1 MVKMKLAVATPRVFL
16 ADVERNYAQA
26 VEMLEKAALEGAQ
39 MIVFPP
45 HFLTGATCGVLT
57 SQELLANAEQKALQD
72 ISQLASEKGIEIV
85 SKSCSREGIEIMCVS
100 VLEMVT
106 RYSKVK
112 DKLATLSAWERKA
125 YVYCPSGYGESSAE
139 GVYAGGSLVYC
150 NGRLLASGERFLRE
164 GTMIFADIDTSAEPA
179 NVPKMRDDA
188 EAESPLRRH
197 PFVPDDPEELGA
209 RCDDILQIQTM
220 GLVSRMEFMNA
231 KSAVIGISGGLDS
244 TLALLVTCLAFDTLD
259 LPRSNIIAVTMPG
272 LGTSNRTK
280 GNALA
285 LMEAL
290 GVTSKEISIVAAVE
304 QHFKDIGHDPA
315 NRNVTYE
322 NAQARERTQILMD
335 LANEYGAFVVGTGD
349 LSESALGWCTFNG
362 DHMSNYGVNCGVPKT
377 LMREIVRH
385 AAQTRF
391 QASKEVLLDI
401 VDTPVSP
408 ELVPGNDGEIGQ
420 KTEEV
425 IGPYELHDFFLYHF
439 VRRGKTPRQIY
450 KDAWQAFYYQYD
462 EAAIKAC
469 LRTFIRR
476 FFGQQFKR
484 SCSPEGPC
492 VGSVSLSPRSSWA
505 MPSDAFSSLWLSELD
520 KI

>member
-1 MVKMKLAVATPRVFL
+1 MVKMKLAVATPRVYL
-16 ADVERNYAQA
+16 ADVEKNCAQA
-26 VEMLEKAALEGAQ
+26 AELLDKAAQEGAQ

-45 HFLTGATCGVLT
+45 HFLTGATCGVLS
-57 SQELLANAEQKALQD
+57 SQELLASAEKKAMAD
-72 ISQLASEKGIEIV
+72 ISSLAAEKGIEIV
-85 SKSCSREGIEIMCVS
+85 SESCSLPEMEIICVS
-100 VLEMVT
+100 ELEMVT
-106 RYSKVK
+106 RYRKVR
-112 DKLATLSAWERKA
+112 DRLAYKSATERKA
-125 YVYCPSGYGESSAE
+125 YVYCPSGYGESTAE

-150 NGRLLASGERFLRE
+150 NGRLMAAGRRFVRE
-164 GTMIFADIDTSAEPA
+164 STIVFADIDTSMDPA
-179 NVPKMRDDA
+179 NVPKLQDDSE
-188 EAESPLRRH
+188 EASALRRR
-197 PFVPDDPEELGA
+197 PFVPDDPAELGE
-209 RCDDILQIQTM
+209 RCDDILQIQTT
-220 GLVSRMEFMNA
+220 GLVSRMEFINA

-259 LPRSNIIAVTMPG
+259 IPRSNIIAVTMPG

-304 QHFKDIGHDPA
+304 QHFKDIGHDPSDI
-315 NRNVTYE
+315 NVTYE

-349 LSESALGWCTFNG
+349 LSEIALGWCTFNG
-362 DHMSNYGVNCGVPKT
+362 DHMSNYGVNCSVPKT

-385 AAQTRF
+385 AANTRF
-391 QASKEVLLDI
+391 EACKDVLLDI

-408 ELVPGNDGEIGQ
+408 ELIPGADGQIGQ

-439 VRRGKTPRQIY
+439 VRHGKTTRQIY
-450 KDAWQAFYYQYD
+450 RDAWQAFYYQYD
-462 EAAIKAC
+462 EAAVKAC
-469 LRTFIRR
+469 LRTFLRR
-476 FFGQQFKR
+476 FFRHQFKR

-492 VGSVSLSPRSSWA
+492 VGSVSLSPRSSLA
-505 MPSDAFSSLWLSELD
+505 TGSRNPRKGPRGCRSA
-520 KI
+520 

>member
-1 MVKMKLAVATPRVFL
+1 MVKMRLAVATPRVFL
-16 ADVERNYAQA
+16 ADVRKNYEQA
-26 VEMLEKAALEGAQ
+26 VDLLEKAVREGAR

-45 HFLTGATCGVLT
+45 HFLTGATCGVLFG
-57 SQELLANAEQKALQD
+57 QELLADAERKAFQD
-72 ISQLASEKGIEIV
+72 LSSMASEKGIEIV
-85 SKSCSREGIEIMCVS
+85 SESCSLPEMEVMCVS

-106 RYSKVK
+106 RYRKVK
-112 DKLATLSAWERKA
+112 ERLAALSAEERKA
-125 YVYCPSGYGESSAE
+125 YVYCPSGYGESTSE

-150 NGRLLASGERFLRE
+150 NGRLLAEGGRFLRE
-164 GTMIFADIDTSAEPA
+164 GTLVLADIDTSAEPA
-179 NVPKMRDDA
+179 NVAKPEEGS

-197 PFVPDDPEELGA
+197 PFVPDDPEELEA
-209 RCDDILQIQTM
+209 RCDDILQIQTTA
-220 GLVSRMEFMNA
+220 LVSRMEFMKA
-231 KSAVIGISGGLDS
+231 RSAVIGISGGLDS
-244 TLALLVTCLAFDTLD
+244 TLALLVTCLAFDTLEI
-259 LPRSNIIAVTMPG
+259 PRENILAVTMPG
-272 LGTSNRTK
+272 LGTSSRTK

-290 GVTSKEISIVAAVE
+290 GVTSREISIVAAVE
-304 QHFKDIGHDPA
+304 QHFKDIGHDPS

-335 LANEYGAFVVGTGD
+335 LANEHGAFVVGTGD
-349 LSESALGWCTFNG
+349 LSEIALGWCTFNG
-362 DHMSNYGVNCGVPKT
+362 DHMSNYGVNCGVPET

-391 QASKEVLLDI
+391 ESCKDVLLDI

-408 ELVPGNDGEIGQ
+408 ELVPGDDGEIAQ

-425 IGPYELHDFFLYHF
+425 IGPYELHDFFLYHL

-450 KDAWQAFYYQYD
+450 RDAWQAFYYQYD
-462 EAAIKAC
+462 EAAVRSC

-505 MPSDAFSSLWLSELD
+505 MPSDAYGSLWLSELEEL
-520 KI
+520 

>member
-1 MVKMKLAVATPRVFL
+1 MVKMKLAVATPRVYL
-16 ADVERNYAQA
+16 ADVDKNYVQA
-26 VEMLEKAALEGAQ
+26 VEMLERAAQEGAQ

-45 HFLTGATCGVLT
+45 HFLTGATCGVLS
-57 SQELLANAEQKALQD
+57 SQDLLSNAASKAFAD
-72 ISQLASEKGIEIV
+72 ISQLAAEKKMELVSE
-85 SKSCSREGIEIMCVS
+85 SCSMPEMEIKCVS

-106 RYSKVK
+106 RYRKVK
-112 DKLATLSAWERKA
+112 EKLAYLSATERKA
-125 YVYCPSGYGESSAE
+125 YVYCPSGYGESTAE

-150 NGRLLASGERFLRE
+150 NGRLLAAGKRFQRE
-164 GTMIFADIDTSAEPA
+164 GTMVFADIDTSMDPA
-179 NVPKMRDDA
+179 NVPKLQDGA
-188 EAESPLRRH
+188 EEATALRRL
-197 PFVPDDPEELGA
+197 PFVPDDPEELGE
-209 RCDDILQIQTM
+209 RCDDILQIQTTA
-220 GLVSRMEFMNA
+220 LVSRMEFINA

-244 TLALLVTCLAFDTLD
+244 TLALLVTCLAFDTLAI
-259 LPRSNIIAVTMPG
+259 PRSNIIAVTMPG
-272 LGTSNRTK
+272 LGTSYRTK

-304 QHFKDIGHDPA
+304 QHFKDIGHDPS
-315 NRNVTYE
+315 NRDVTYE

-349 LSESALGWCTFNG
+349 LSEIALGWCTFNG

-385 AAQTRF
+385 AANTRF
-391 QASKEVLLDI
+391 EVCKDVLLDI

-408 ELVPGNDGEIGQ
+408 ELVPGADGEIGQ

-450 KDAWQAFYYQYD
+450 RDAWQAFYYQYD
-462 EAAIKAC
+462 EAAIKSC

-476 FFGQQFKR
+476 FFNNQFKR
-484 SCSPEGPC
+484 SCSPEGSC
-492 VGSVSLSPRSSWA
+492 VGSVSLSPRSSWP

-520 KI
+520 SL

>member
-1 MVKMKLAVATPRVFL
+1 MKLAVATPRIYL
-16 ADVERNYAQA
+16 ADVEKNYSQA
-26 VEMLEKAALEGAQ
+26 VEMLDKAVQQGAR

-45 HFLTGATCGVLT
+45 HFLTGATCGVLS
-57 SQELLANAEQKALQD
+57 SQELLASAEKNAFEDLQKM
-72 ISQLASEKGIEIV
+72 ASEKGVEVV
-85 SKSCSREGIEIMCVS
+85 SESCSTVDMEIMCVS

-106 RYSKVK
+106 RYRKVK
-112 DKLATLSAWERKA
+112 EQLAVKSAAERKA

-150 NGRLLASGERFLRE
+150 NGRLLAAGERFSRE
-164 GTMIFADIDTSAEPA
+164 GTMVFAEIDTSAEPA
-179 NVPKMRDDA
+179 NVPRLQD
-188 EAESPLRRH
+188 ESEESATLRRH

-209 RCDDILQIQTM
+209 RCDDILQIQTT
-220 GLVSRMEFMNA
+220 GLVSRMEFINA

-259 LPRSNIIAVTMPG
+259 IPRQNIIAVTMPG
-272 LGTSNRTK
+272 LGTSKRTK

-290 GVTSKEISIVAAVE
+290 GVTSREISIVAAVE
-304 QHFKDIGHDPA
+304 QHFKDIGHDPS

-335 LANEYGAFVVGTGD
+335 LANDYGAFVVGTGD
-349 LSESALGWCTFNG
+349 LSEIALGWCTFNG
-362 DHMSNYGVNCGVPKT
+362 DHISNYGVNCGVPKT

-385 AAQTRF
+385 AAMTRF
-391 QASKEVLLDI
+391 EVCKDVLLDI

-439 VRRGKTPRQIY
+439 VRRGKTPRQIFR
-450 KDAWQAFYYQYD
+450 DAWQAFYYQYD
-462 EAAIKAC
+462 EETLKAC

-492 VGSVSLSPRSSWA
+492 VGSVSLSPRSSWP

>member
-1 MVKMKLAVATPRVFL
+1 MKLAVATPRVYL
-16 ADVERNYAQA
+16 ADVEKNYAQA
-26 VEMLEKAALEGAQ
+26 VEMLEKAVQEGAQ

-45 HFLTGATCGVLT
+45 HFLTGATCGVLA
-57 SQELLANAEQKALQD
+57 SQELLASAAQKALSD
-72 ISQLASEKGIEIV
+72 IRQIATEKGIELV
-85 SKSCSREGIEIMCVS
+85 YESCSKEKMEVMCVS

-106 RYSKVK
+106 RHRKVK
-112 DKLATLSAWERKA
+112 EQLAALSAWERKA

-150 NGRLLASGERFLRE
+150 NGRLLAEGRRFLRE
-164 GTMIFADIDTSAEPA
+164 GTMVFADIDTSIDTA
-179 NVPKMRDDA
+179 NVPKI
-188 EAESPLRRH
+188 EADSEEVATLRRH
-197 PFVPDDPEELGA
+197 PFVPDDPEELA
-209 RCDDILQIQTM
+209 SRCDDILQIQTT
-220 GLVSRMEFMNA
+220 GLVSRMEFINA

-244 TLALLVTCLAFDTLD
+244 TLALLVTCLAFDTLEI
-259 LPRSNIIAVTMPG
+259 PRKNIIAVTMPG

-285 LMEAL
+285 LMDAL

-304 QHFKDIGHDPA
+304 QHFKDIGHDPS

-349 LSESALGWCTFNG
+349 LSEIALGWCTFNG

-377 LMREIVRH
+377 LMREMVRH
-385 AAQTRF
+385 AALTRF
-391 QASKEVLLDI
+391 QICKDVLLDI

-408 ELVPGNDGEIGQ
+408 ELVPGSDGEIGQ

-439 VRRGKTPRQIY
+439 VRHGKTPVQIY
-450 KDAWQAFYYQYD
+450 RDAWQCFYYQYD
-462 EAAIKAC
+462 EEAIKAC

-476 FFGQQFKR
+476 FFNQQFKR

-492 VGSVSLSPRSSWA
+492 VGSVSLSPRSSWP
-505 MPSDAFSSLWLSELD
+505 MPSDAFNSLWLSELD